1 MKTAAASVMSASAS
15 VPPMWNRMRK
25 TSAFL
30 RKLSLKAEKNW
41 VQNRG
46 AKRRVISRDEDMA
59 FPPVPMGA
67 RPATRDEYWLGL
79 LPPPASEAQPGDG
92 ARGSSRSRPSPTFQI
107 MAIPL
112 CPLPAS
118 GARARAAAAG
128 AARLR
133 DDNLGKRTI
142 AAAATTDRARTWK
155 AARKKN
161 AGGPGPP
168 AAQVPPCSRR
178 YWRRARC
185 HPRSITIA
193 ATLKQTAAPHAS
205 VNN

>member
-15 VPPMWNRMRK
+15 APPMWNRMRK

-79 LPPPASEAQPGDG
+79 
-92 ARGSSRSRPSPTFQI
+92 R
-107 MAIPL
+107 
-112 CPLPAS
+112 PLPAS

-142 AAAATTDRARTWK
+142 AAAATTGRARTWK

-205 VNN
+205 VNNEIHMATLSDLSSHVRQAAVQLRSRQSVPG